1 MIVTSASNQG
11 MVDIHDRRPLVI
23 APDAVRE
30 WLSADTSPERAE
42 EIAHDAALPEKAFTW
57 HPVSRKVGNIH
68 HQGRE
73 LIEPVQEAQ
82 G

>member
-1 MIVTSASNQG
+1 MTSASNRG
-11 MVDIHDRRPLVI
+11 MVDIHDRRPLVLS
-23 APDAVRE
+23 ADAVRG
-30 WLSADTSPERAE
+30 WLSPETTPSRAE

-73 LIEPVQEAQ
+73 LIEPVREGQD
-82 G
+82 